1 MTPELQ
7 AIIDEGAD
15 ARNQLVQL
23 DDTIEQEIQSLR
35 KRAFDERRDLTQD
48 EQARRETLLNAQS
61 DARDALALLAFD
73 RLKRIDQSAELK
85 KLNDEM
91 RRVNSGL
98 QDDLDKLKTIEKTA
112 AQAAKIADTVAKVA
126 AALAKAAAAA

>member
-7 AIIDEGAD
+7 AIIDGWAS
-15 ARNQLVQL
+15 ARDEFVQL
-23 DDTIEQEIQSLR
+23 DGTIEQEIQSLR
-35 KRAFDERRDLTQD
+35 RRAFDEGRSLTQD
-48 EQARRETLLNAQS
+48 EQAKRDTLTKAQS
-61 DARDALALLAFD
+61 DARDSFALVAFD
-73 RLKRIDQSAELK
+73 RLQRIDQSAELK

-91 RRVNSGL
+91 QRVNSGL
-98 QDDLDKLKTIEKTA
+98 QDDLDKLKTIQETA